1 MGMKCD
7 HKRCRV
13 CGRLYETG
21 RDGICR
27 PCQRAKGSTRARSNS
42 PPHKRHKHLRCDCGK
57 PAVTVVDVRVGED
70 GVYQVRLPL
79 CADCLQIEQSY
90 GLAYAA
96 LNPDAGST
104 S

>member
-1 MGMKCD
+1 MD
-7 HKRCRV
+7 NHRKRCRI
-13 CGRLYETG
+13 CGKLFEVGSRT
-21 RDGICR
+21 ICR
-27 PCQRAKGSTRARSNS
+27 PCQRAQKHLRSRGAQR
-42 PPHKRHKHLRCDCGK
+42 KRLRCDCGK